1 MLPSL
6 NAIKAFEAAA
16 RHVNFARAAKQL
28 GVQPPAVSRQ
38 IAELEASLGVELFV
52 RSKPRLTLTA
62 KGEELFSAV
71 SIGLNE
77 IRQACERI
85 VQRGGENRLRVE
97 TSIGFVSCW
106 LLARLPEFHRLFPD
120 IDLQLQTRDTT
131 DTLNPQDTDIAI
143 VFGEGELPCYR
154 SERIF
159 AETMIAVCS
168 PAYFAGNTSL
178 TPQEMLAERLLMYD
192 DPRHADDWSRL
203 FSSVGI
209 AAPTIQASQRFN
221 SYIVYVQAALNG
233 DGIALG
239 WQHLLDDHIDA
250 GRLKIASELTLSTS
264 RGYYCYLAAGAADKP
279 QATQFMD
286 WVCAQSR

>member
-6 NAIKAFEAAA
+6 NAIKVFEAAA
-16 RHVNFARAAKQL
+16 RHVNFARAAEQL

-38 IAELEASLGVELFV
+38 IAELEATLGVELFV

-77 IRQACERI
+77 IRQACER
-85 VQRGGENRLRVE
+85 VSQRKEENRLRVE
-97 TSIGFVSCW
+97 TSISFVSCW
-106 LLARLPEFHRLFPD
+106 LLARLPDFHRRYPE
-120 IDLQLQTRDTT
+120 IDLQLLTRDTT

-143 VFGEGELPCYR
+143 AFGDGDLPCYR
-154 SERIF
+154 AERIF

-168 PAYFAGNTSL
+168 PEYFAGDMLLS
-178 TPQEMLAERLLMYD
+178 PQQMLEERLLMYG
-192 DPRHADDWSRL
+192 DPRHRDDWSQL
-203 FSSVGI
+203 FGSVGLN
-209 AAPTIQASQRFN
+209 APPIPAGLSYN

-239 WQHLLDDHIDA
+239 WRHLLDDHIDA
-250 GRLKIASELTLSTS
+250 GRLKVASSLSLSTA
-264 RGYYCYLAAGAADKP
+264 RGYFCYMAAGAADKP
-279 QATQFMD
+279 QAAQFMD
-286 WVCAQSR
+286 WVCAQTT